1 MNVKESVK
9 KYQAQA
15 ELEELLPRM
24 QRVFKQ
30 IKDMED
36 EWSNHYDRNDPEEQ
50 YRRGMFYKAGDLMD
64 DAARVLTQVFEDV
77 RVEGYLKQQSNGRY
91 ELNGTELFS
100 GSGIEF
106 LSVDHDPPRWVA
118 THIEHYDGDYRLVN
132 YREVPLNGLHVRIKR
147 TC

>member
-1 MNVKESVK
+1 MKESVK
-9 KYQAQA
+9 KYQIQA

-50 YRRGMFYKAGDLMD
+50 YQRGMFYKAGDLMD
-64 DAARVLTQVFEDV
+64 DAARVLTQAFAEV
-77 RVEGYLKQQSNGRY
+77 RDEGHVYLQSNGRY

-100 GSGIEF
+100 GSPIEF
-106 LSVDHDPPRWVA
+106 LAVDADPPRWVA

-132 YREVPLNGLHVRIKR
+132 HREVPLDGLHVRNK
-147 TC
+147 